1 MRGFKL
7 YMKQQKILLIADY
20 ITLYL
25 ETLKFAIKILKIHK
39 VTAIELKQS
48 KQT

>member
-1 MRGFKL
+1 
-7 YMKQQKILLIADY
+7 MKQQKILLIADY

-25 ETLKFAIKILKIHK
+25 ETPEFAIKILKTHK
-39 VTAIELKQS
+39 VMAIELKQS